1 MFNKIILV
9 GNLTRDPELRYTP
22 QGLPVSNLSLAVKSR
37 VKQGEEWKDEVLFI
51 DVSVFGKTAENCCE
65 YLSKG
70 AGALVEGRLRE
81 RKWDAPDG
89 QKKSKCDVVA
99 QNVKFLPKR
108 GGDAYGRRDGSQAG
122 GGGDSMPP
130 DDFTDLEPF

>member
-22 QGLPVSNLSLAVKSR
+22 QGTPVSQLAIAVKSR
-37 VKQGEEWKDEVLFI
+37 VKQGEEWKDETLFI
-51 DVSVFGKTAENCCE
+51 DVNVFGRTAENCCE

-70 AGALVEGRLRE
+70 GGVIVEGRLRE
-81 RKWDAPDG
+81 RKWETPDG

-99 QNVKFLPKR
+99 QTVKFLPKR
-108 GGDAYGRRDGSQAG
+108 ESSAQRDSSQGGDT
-122 GGGDSMPP
+122 MPT
-130 DDFTDLEPF
+130 DDFSDLEPF